1 MVFYVLVLP
10 LILTMDFKIL
20 VKSSKN
26 EAAKEKVERVSKIK
40 TLFKERLG
48 LEMRRIHG
56 RFL

>member
-10 LILTMDFKIL
+10 LILMMDFKIL

>member
-1 MVFYVLVLP
+1 MLVLP
-10 LILTMDFKIL
+10 LILMMDFKIL

-26 EAAKEKVERVSKIK
+26 EAAKEKVERASKIK